1 MKTLGEMIERN
12 ARYFPDKEALVS
24 ASRRI
29 TNHQLAER
37 AKRLSSHLYNLGLR
51 RQDRVAILSMN
62 NVEFYETYRACE
74 WAGFIAATV
83 NFRLASREMLY
94 ILQDASPKAL
104 VFEAQYAEVVGQLRA
119 DLPGIEHFI
128 CIGTAPEWAESFEST
143 MDRGL
148 VEGPPIRSNPDDY
161 AYLMYTSGTTG
172 RPKGVVRTHH
182 AMCVTAN
189 STALV
194 SEFKGSTRV
203 LQVTPAFHIGGVGF
217 VNAAAWLGGTT
228 VVHQNFDPQAMV
240 LAVQEE
246 GVTFTFMVTAML
258 QALLDVPGV
267 ADFDLRSLE
276 HVVTGAA
283 PIPVA
288 LLKRAMDLL
297 GPIFSVQYGMT
308 ESNACVMQR
317 NEVVAEGTPEQ
328 LHLLESVGH
337 ACPGIELR
345 IVDEHAQ
352 DCPVGIPGEVL
363 LRSETQL
370 SGYWNNSV
378 ATIEALRDGWYHS
391 GDMGYQDEQGYV
403 FLVDRKKDMI
413 ISGGENIYSREVE
426 VALELHPMVMESA
439 VIGVADARWG
449 ESVKA
454 IVVLNLDA
462 RLSEQDLIVHCK
474 TVLASYK
481 CPKTVEFVDE
491 LPRMATGKINK
502 VVLRERQ
509 RSV

>member
-1 MKTLGEMIERN
+1 MNTLGEMIERN

-37 AKRLSSHLYNLGLR
+37 AKRLSSHLYMQGLR

-62 NVEFYETYRACE
+62 NIEYFETYRACE
-74 WAGFIAATV
+74 WAGLIAATV
-83 NFRLASREMLY
+83 NFRLAPREMLY

-104 VFEAQYAEVVGQLRA
+104 VFEAQFAQVVGQLRE
-119 DLPGIEHFI
+119 DLPSIEHFI
-128 CIGTAPEWAESFEST
+128 CIGEGPEWAESFESA
-143 MDRGL
+143 MDRGHID
-148 VEGPPIRSNPDDY
+148 GPPIRSCAEDY

-182 AMCVTAN
+182 AMCGTAE
-189 STALV
+189 SCALV

-203 LQVTPAFHIGGVGF
+203 LQTTPAFHIGGVGF

-228 VVHQNFDPQAMV
+228 IIHQGFDPRAVVQ
-240 LAVQEE
+240 AVQEE
-246 GVTFTFMVTAML
+246 GVTFTFMVAAML

-267 ADFDLRSLE
+267 ADFNLRSLE
-276 HVVTGAA
+276 HVVTAAA
-283 PIPVA
+283 PIPVP

-297 GPIFSVQYGMT
+297 GPIFSIQYGMT
-308 ESNACVMQR
+308 ESNACFLPR
-317 NEVVAEGTPEQ
+317 HEVVAEGTPVQ
-328 LHLLESVGH
+328 LHRLESVGYP
-337 ACPGIELR
+337 CPGIELR
-345 IVDEHAQ
+345 IVDEQGQ
-352 DCPVGIPGEVL
+352 DCQVGAPGEVV
-363 LRSETQL
+363 LRSSTQL
-370 SGYWNNSV
+370 SNYWNNSV
-378 ATIEALRDGWYHS
+378 ASVEALRNGWYHT
-391 GDMGYQDEQGYV
+391 GDMGYQDAQGYV

-426 VALELHPMVMESA
+426 VALELHPMVVESA
-439 VIGVADARWG
+439 VIGVADPRWG

-454 IVVLNLDA
+454 IVVLTPGA
-462 RLSEQDLIVHCK
+462 ALSEQDLIAHCK
-474 TVLASYK
+474 AVLASYK
-481 CPKTVEFVDE
+481 CPKTVEFIDE